1 VAGDKQ
7 RDALAAATL
16 VDRAKRGDRRAF
28 GELVR
33 RYRPRILALS
43 LHLTGSESDAED
55 VTQEVFIKAFRA
67 LDSFEGRSQF
77 FTWVYRMAVNR
88 SLNARRDKK
97 RRREEFVED
106 PRVARAVQVDARGN
120 PGRAAELRQTYA
132 SLLHALDA
140 LPAEM
145 RTSVVLVALQGLN
158 HGEAAVVQ
166 NCSPG
171 TVAWRIHEARKR
183 LRKGLEHGT
192 ARRAQGRPLSVEMTQ
207 LLHQWCLPVVRAHGA
222 NHAGGVS
229 ETA

>member
-1 VAGDKQ
+1 MAGDKE

-33 RYRPRILALS
+33 RYRPRILALT

-55 VTQEVFIKAFRA
+55 VTQEVFIKAYRA

-97 RRREEFVED
+97 RRREELVDD

-132 SLLHALDA
+132 ALLHALDA

-145 RTSVVLVALQGLN
+145 CTSVVLVALQGLN

-183 LRKGLEHGT
+183 LRKALAKDAPH
-192 ARRAQGRPLSVEMTQ
+192 RAADRSLSAEMTQ
-207 LLHQWCLPVVRAHGA
+207 LLHQWCLPVVRAH
-222 NHAGGVS
+222 
-229 ETA
+229 